1 MKSVLQ
7 VLLVYIAM
15 ATCLYAQSPNL
26 VVSAG
31 PTGQAPTLTITS
43 DSANPLKT
51 FTVSGGSSG
60 QYNVVWAE
68 SSGTAITIYS
78 GTITTAAS
86 GTTAPPPPPV
96 NDLPIGT
103 LTTAVSASLTN
114 VDAATAATVA
124 NSYET
129 IGKAIDAGT
138 IVSPLQ
144 LNLATSAQ
152 LLALT
157 SDQLTACKGF
167 IAAVN
172 GWIDAQQCS
181 ARLTPDHMDRY
192 ARTYHAI
199 AQAVKPGTVTPPAPA
214 AKVPSPAES
223 PKLAPP
229 KPAGKSPCENGQC
242 PAFQFRRRR

>member
-1 MKSVLQ
+1 M
-7 VLLVYIAM
+7 
-15 ATCLYAQSPNL
+15 
-26 VVSAG
+26 
-31 PTGQAPTLTITS
+31 
-43 DSANPLKT
+43 
-51 FTVSGGSSG
+51 
-60 QYNVVWAE
+60 
-68 SSGTAITIYS
+68 
-78 GTITTAAS
+78 
-86 GTTAPPPPPV
+86 
-96 NDLPIGT
+96 
-103 LTTAVSASLTN
+103 
-114 VDAATAATVA
+114 A

-199 AQAVKPGTVTPPAPA
+199 AQAVKPGVTVTGVPPVGPPAA
-214 AKVPSPAES
+214 AAET

-242 PAFQFRRRR
+242 PKTEQPTWRIRRGR